1 MLKKRILEKKAF
13 RFRRF
18 ERKKY
23 SAYNSMHKVVTI
35 GVLSI
40 ATLTYS
46 VGKTANAQ
54 TTKGDTITMFGTLEE
69 VSIEDELSEPLNQL
83 GKVSVVITREEIE
96 CLKPQSVSE
105 LLSLT
110 AGIDV
115 QTRGVHSVQSDITL
129 RGGNFDQTAVL
140 LNGVNLTNPH
150 TGHYSLDL
158 PINISDIERIEIIKG
173 PTAIVYGASAFSGGV
188 NIITKKDTSNLLTAK
203 AEGGEYGFFSGE
215 ASTSFKID
223 KMENYLSFGVK
234 NSDGYISNSDY
245 DIYNIMY
252 EGRLRLRKGNKIDFG
267 LGYNKKDYGANT
279 FYSASY
285 PNQYEKTRGFTSS
298 IRGLWNI
305 SDRLSFFPTAY
316 YSMHTDEFYLIRNVS
331 TPNRHKS
338 NVLGSNLGF
347 VYRYKTF
354 SLNFG
359 GDVRY
364 EEIFS
369 TVLGKESKLYEGVY
383 NHYDNRTNVSFF
395 LSGDYKYKRWDFV
408 LGLMSYLGSA
418 IKTSD
423 ISVYPSVNVNY
434 SISLGW
440 EMFFSFST
448 SSRLP
453 TFTELYYKDAV
464 HESNPSLRREKARSW
479 DIGIKNLNHI
489 AITSFSVYYM
499 QARDMIDWVKYSSED
514 EKWRTANLNNLD
526 KCGFD
531 LESKIYLR
539 ELFGVFRKNTIL
551 HLSYSYMYQRQTDI
565 DYISQYALNYLR
577 HKLTTKL
584 FLPLTERFTL
594 SFDSRYCVRKGS
606 YIEYTNGNKG
616 AKKSFKPYMVL
627 DCGLNYSLRVGKKS
641 PKVLDIYL
649 NCSNITNREYFDI
662 GNIPQPKRWIIG
674 GVRLRLSR

>member
-1 MLKKRILEKKAF
+1 MIKKRILERKAF

-54 TTKGDTITMFGTLEE
+54 TTKGDTIAMFGTLEE

-83 GKVSVVITREEIE
+83 GKVSTIITREEIE
-96 CLKPQSVSE
+96 CLRPQSISE

-115 QTRGVHSVQSDITL
+115 QTRGTHSVQADISL

-140 LNGVNLTNPH
+140 LNGVNLTNPQ

-173 PTAIVYGASAFSGGV
+173 PTAIAYGASGFSGGV

-215 ASTSFKID
+215 ASTMIKTG
-223 KMENYLSFGVK
+223 KVENYLSFGAK
-234 NSDGYISNSDY
+234 SSEGYIDHSDY

-252 EGRLRLRKGNKIDFG
+252 EGRLRLSKDNRIDFCV
-267 LGYNKKDYGANT
+267 GYNKKDYGANT
-279 FYSASY
+279 FYSATY
-285 PNQYEKTRGFTSS
+285 PNQYEKTRGLVSS
-298 IRGLWNI
+298 VRGLWNI
-305 SDRLSFFPTAY
+305 SDRLSFLPTAY
-316 YSMHTDEFYLIRNVS
+316 YSMHTDEFYLIRDVS

-347 VYRYKTF
+347 AYRYKAF
-354 SLNFG
+354 VLNFG
-359 GDVRY
+359 GDIRY

-369 TVLGKESKLYEGVY
+369 TVLGKESRLHEGVY

-408 LGLMSYLGSA
+408 LGLMSYLGTMTEERVFSL
-418 IKTSD
+418 
-423 ISVYPSVNVNY
+423 YPSVNVNY
-434 SISLGW
+434 SISRDW

-448 SSRLP
+448 SSREP
-453 TFTELYYKDAV
+453 SFTELYYKDAV
-464 HESNPSLRREKARSW
+464 HESNPSLRRERARSW
-479 DIGIKNLNHI
+479 DIGVKNLNHI
-489 AITSFSVYYM
+489 LITSFSVYYM
-499 QARDMIDWVKYSSED
+499 QGRDMIDWVKYTSED
-514 EKWRTANLNNLD
+514 EKWMSENLNNLD

-551 HLSYSYMYQRQTDI
+551 QLSYSYMYQRQTDI

-577 HKLTTKL
+577 HKLTAKL
-584 FLPLTERFTL
+584 FLPITENFTL

-606 YIEYTNGNKG
+606 FIEYKDGNKG
-616 AKKSFKPYMVL
+616 KERDYSPYVVL
-627 DCGLNYSLRVGKKS
+627 DCSLNYSLKVGKGRKS
-641 PKVLDIYL
+641 GLDIYL
-649 NCSNITNREYFDI
+649 NCSNITNKEYFDI
-662 GNIPQPKRWIIG
+662 GNIPQPKRWVIG